1 MGMDPSVTLFGPV
14 DTYLAPVIGYVM
26 LVLIAVNVVARGI
39 EFDRIAAQAEQGA
52 AAMSRHPLRVGTN
65 FLLVVGAFYYLTVER
80 HAGLI
85 IALLVVTLFVTD
97 FFEFE
102 ARKVEA
108 RQGLEIDRPWSAIG
122 ASSVALLY
130 IAYQAL
136 FFLVKPYWSQ
146 VV

>member
-1 MGMDPSVTLFGPV
+1 MDPSVTLFGPV

-26 LVLIAVNVVARGI
+26 LGLIALNVAGRGL
-39 EFDRIAAQAEQGA
+39 EYRRIAERAERGA
-52 AAMSRHPLRVGTN
+52 DAISRHPLRVATN
-65 FLLVVGAFYYLTVER
+65 FLLVVGGFYYLTVER

-85 IALLVVTLFVTD
+85 VSLLVVGLFLTD

-102 ARKVEA
+102 SRRVEA
-108 RQGLEIDRPWSAIG
+108 RQGWNVERPWGAIG
-122 ASSVALLY
+122 ASAVALLY

-136 FFLVKPYWSQ
+136 FFVVSPYWNA

>member
-1 MGMDPSVTLFGPV
+1 MDPSVTLFGPV

-26 LVLIAVNVVARGI
+26 LVLVVVNVAARGI
-39 EFDRIAAQAEQGA
+39 EYDRIVDQAEEGA
-52 AAMSRHPLRVGTN
+52 AALTRHPLRVATN
-65 FLLVVGAFYYLTVER
+65 FLLVVGAFYYLTVDR

-85 IALLVVTLFVTD
+85 VSLLVVSLFLTD

-130 IAYQAL
+130 VAYQTL
-136 FFLVKPYWSQ
+136 FFLVKPYWSA

>member
-1 MGMDPSVTLFGPV
+1 MDPSVTLFGPV

-26 LVLIAVNVVARGI
+26 LLLIVVNMAARGI
-39 EFDRIAAQAEQGA
+39 EYDRIVDQA
-52 AAMSRHPLRVGTN
+52 AAGAEAISRHPLRVGTN
-65 FLLVVGAFYYLTVER
+65 FLLVVGAFYYLSLER

-85 IALLVVTLFVTD
+85 VSLLVVSLFVTD
-97 FFEFE
+97 VFEFE

-108 RQGLEIDRPWSAIG
+108 RQGLDIDRPWGAIG

-130 IAYQAL
+130 IAYQTL
-136 FFLVKPYWSQ
+136 FFLVKPYWSA

>member
-1 MGMDPSVTLFGPV
+1 MDPSVTLFGPV

-26 LVLIAVNVVARGI
+26 LVLIVLNVVGRGI
-39 EFDRIAAQAEQGA
+39 EYNRIADRAEEGA
-52 AAMSRHPLRVGTN
+52 DAISRHPLRVATN

-80 HAGLI
+80 HAGMI
-85 IALLVVTLFVTD
+85 VTLLVVGLFLTD

-102 ARKVEA
+102 SRKVEA
-108 RQGLEIDRPWSAIG
+108 RQGWEIERPWGAIG
-122 ASSVALLY
+122 ASAVALMY

-136 FFLVKPYWSQ
+136 FFLVKPYWSA

>member
-1 MGMDPSVTLFGPV
+1 MDPSVTLFGPV

-26 LVLIAVNVVARGI
+26 LGLIVVNMAARGI
-39 EFDRIAAQAEQGA
+39 EYDRIADQAEEGA
-52 AAMSRHPLRVGTN
+52 EAISRHPLRVATN
-65 FLLVVGAFYYLTVER
+65 FLLVVGAFYYLTLHR
-80 HAGLI
+80 HAGMI
-85 IALLVVTLFVTD
+85 VSLLVVTLFLTD

-108 RQGLEIDRPWSAIG
+108 RQGLDVERPWASIG
-122 ASSVALLY
+122 ASTVALLY

>member
-1 MGMDPSVTLFGPV
+1 
-14 DTYLAPVIGYVM
+14 
-26 LVLIAVNVVARGI
+26 VA
-39 EFDRIAAQAEQGA
+39 
-52 AAMSRHPLRVGTN
+52 TN
-65 FLLVVGAFYYLTVER
+65 FLLVVGAFYYLTVDR

-85 IALLVVTLFVTD
+85 VSLLVVSLFLTD

-130 IAYQAL
+130 VAYQAL
-136 FFLVKPYWSQ
+136 FFLVKPYWSA